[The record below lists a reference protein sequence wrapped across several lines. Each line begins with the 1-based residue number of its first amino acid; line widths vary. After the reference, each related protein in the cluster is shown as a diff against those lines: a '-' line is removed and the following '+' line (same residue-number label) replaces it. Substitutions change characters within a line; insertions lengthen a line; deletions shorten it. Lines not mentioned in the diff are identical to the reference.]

1 MPAHPASDPLVP
13 LPFRVPASLKLALQR
28 AAEAAGSTVSDVLR
42 THLTLEAVV
51 PLRKRPP
58 RRRLPQHLG
67 SVINADPQLL
77 RALASIGSNLNQISR
92 ALNTGLVNGKPLEFI
107 ESLVLLRSI
116 EAQIQLMAGIEAAS
130 S

>member
-1 MPAHPASDPLVP
+1 MPAHHASDPLVP

-28 AAEAAGSTVSDVLR
+28 AAESAGSTVSDVLR
-42 THLTLEAVV
+42 THLTLETVV
-51 PLRKRPP
+51 PLRKHPA
-58 RRRLPQHLG
+58 RRRLPKHLG
-67 SVINADPQLL
+67 SVINSDPQLL

-92 ALNTGLVNGKPLEFI
+92 ALNTGLANGKPLELI

-116 EAQIQLMAGIEAAS
+116 EAQVQRMADIEAGS